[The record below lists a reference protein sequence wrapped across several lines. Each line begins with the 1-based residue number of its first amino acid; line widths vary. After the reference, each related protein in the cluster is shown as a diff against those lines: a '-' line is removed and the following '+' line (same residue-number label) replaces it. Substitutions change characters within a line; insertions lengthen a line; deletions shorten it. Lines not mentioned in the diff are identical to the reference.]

1 MPCYVDFEM
10 GWLRAHSR
18 LAAALGICGL
28 AVLGVVVAALVVP
41 AGDSGASA
49 LPTTGEYAP
58 ISVSRPKLHVLAG
71 SLVSDPEA
79 GVQNNLTTN
88 LSQLPGANRYR
99 ITVANTSN
107 IGFID
112 AFQWYP
118 PTGIHI
124 VKVLGSSAGHCELSG
139 LTGFGG
145 NQFSTVLLYPNIS
158 CEQVGLKPPSCTCQ
172 GDGGTVD
179 VLFATDRSMSATGT
193 ARMISARVVL
203 HPIPSYLQ
211 PQTVPSNVPLPG
223 G

>member
-1 MPCYVDFEM
+1 M

-18 LAAALGICGL
+18 LAGVLGVCVL
-28 AVLGVVVAALVVP
+28 VVLGVVVAAIVVP
-41 AGDSGASA
+41 AGDGGASA

-58 ISVSRPKLHVLAG
+58 ISVQRPKLHVLAG

-79 GVQNNLTTN
+79 GIQNNLTTN
-88 LSQLPGANRYR
+88 LSQLPGSNRYR
-99 ITVANTSN
+99 ITVTNTSN

-145 NQFSTVLLYPNIS
+145 NQFQTVLLYPNIS
-158 CEQVGLKPPSCTCQ
+158 CEKVDLKPPSCTCQ
-172 GDGGTVD
+172 GDGGAVD
-179 VLFATDRSMSATGT
+179 VSFVSDKPMSATGT
-193 ARMISARVVL
+193 ARMISARLVL

-211 PQTVPSNVPLPG
+211 PQTVPSNVPLGAG

>member
-1 MPCYVDFEM
+1 MR
-10 GWLRAHSR
+10 WLRAHSR
-18 LAAALGICGL
+18 LAGVL
-28 AVLGVVVAALVVP
+28 AVCVLVVAGVVVAAIVVP
-41 AGDSGASA
+41 AGDRGSSA
-49 LPTTGEYAP
+49 LATTGDYAP
-58 ISVSRPKLHVLAG
+58 ISVQRPKLHVLAG

-79 GVQNNLTTN
+79 GVQNNLTTA
-88 LSQLPGANRYR
+88 LSQLAGPNRYR
-99 ITVANTSN
+99 ITVTNTSN

-145 NQFSTVLLYPNIS
+145 NQFQTVLLYPNIS

-172 GDGGTVD
+172 GDGGAVD
-179 VLFATDRSMSATGT
+179 VSFLADKPMSATGT
-193 ARMISARVVL
+193 SRMISARLVL
-203 HPIPSYLQ
+203 HPIPSYEQ
-211 PQTVPSNVPLPG
+211 PTTVPSNVPLGPG